1 MRIDKC
7 KVGDRIYISL
17 DSRGVPYHARTIYVS
32 VPGTV
37 VRATNIG
44 IGVLVAWK
52 EGEVY
57 PAFARK
63 ASAFMALSNIQAM
76 IGYSMGYVLNYYIEV
91 ILIDNIFTST
101 SPPVPLPP
109 EASIPPTPVVSFDWD
124 KYNTALPTKKRV
136 IM

>member
-1 MRIDKC
+1 MRIGKC

-17 DSRGVPYHARTIYVS
+17 DSQGDPYHEQTVYVS

-37 VRATNIG
+37 VRTNDIG
-44 IGVLVAWK
+44 MGVLVAWK

-57 PAFARK
+57 PTFARK
-63 ASAFMALSNIQAM
+63 ASDFMVLSNVQAM
-76 IGYSMGYVLNYYIEV
+76 IGYSMGCVLNDDIEV
-91 ILIDNIFTST
+91 ILIDDILTSI
-101 SPPVPLPP
+101 SPPAPPPP